1 MPMTHMTVK
10 KTQTHTHAHTAYLKI
25 HVSETKGADV
35 TLGIFKSQKG
45 QGEVVLIVLY
55 IKPNIYQIQICT
67 IIDHNLFVAT
77 MH

>member
-10 KTQTHTHAHTAYLKI
+10 KTQTHTHTAYLKI

-35 TLGIFKSQKG
+35 TRLEIFKSQKG

-77 MH
+77 MR